1 MVVVVQ
7 KRRSDLALIVA
18 ELIRRMDPEEQA
30 ELVSYLSWE
39 ELKAWEELKRESE
52 GKEPELYIAVDRD
65 SISFETPP
73 PYIRAVLCR
82 LAEDLAA
89 ERITIRFDED
99 GESIS
104 LMTTP
109 ENLKD
114 VLEEHRQVLEEGI
127 MIIEY
132 DQDTLYSNG
141 GGCLLLK
148 TEASDETK
156 RKIAQHFLEICHFP
170 SEVKSSPFKA
180 LAIGGQLKIVEG

>member
-1 MVVVVQ
+1 VVVQ
-7 KRRSDLALIVA
+7 KRRSDLVLIVA
-18 ELIRRMDPEEQA
+18 ELIQRMDPKEQA

-52 GKEPELYIAVDRD
+52 GKEPELYIAVDHD
-65 SISFETPP
+65 SISFETPLP
-73 PYIRAVLCR
+73 CVTAVLCR

-89 ERITIRFDED
+89 EQITIRFDED

-104 LMTTP
+104 LMATP
-109 ENLKD
+109 KNLKD

-148 TEASDETK
+148 TEAPDETK
-156 RKIAQHFLEICHFP
+156 RKIAQHFLEICRFP
-170 SEVKSSPFKA
+170 SEVKGSPFKA
-180 LAIGGQLKIVEG
+180 LAIEGQLEIIEE

>member
-1 MVVVVQ
+1 MVH

-18 ELIRRMDPEEQA
+18 ELIQRMDPEEQA
-30 ELVSYLSWE
+30 ELVSYLTWE

-52 GKEPELYIAVDRD
+52 GKEPELYLAVDQD
-65 SISFETPP
+65 SISFETPL

-89 ERITIRFDED
+89 EQISIRFDED

-104 LMTTP
+104 LMATP

-127 MIIEY
+127 MMIEY

-148 TEASDETK
+148 TEAPEETK
-156 RKIAQHFLEICHFP
+156 RKIAQHFLEICGLP
-170 SEVKSSPFKA
+170 SEVKGNRFKA
-180 LAIGGQLKIVEG
+180 LAFAGQLEIVEG